1 MGIVYK
7 AEDTKL
13 DRTVAIKVLP
23 SAALASEG
31 DRTRFYRE
39 AKAAAQLH
47 HPNIAS
53 VFEIVEA
60 ELDLDEGSVG
70 STSIVSSLST
80 TGFGF
85 FDIHPED
92 GRVLV
97 FSAGSSSNSTS
108 TTPNQLIL
116 DVVVNWTGTL
126 PKPQK

>member
-1 MGIVYK
+1 MIIQRFPGGESRQVVADFGQKPMWRTDGEAVFYS
-7 AEDTKL
+7 
-13 DRTVAIKVLP
+13 DRN
-23 SAALASEG
+23 G
-31 DRTRFYRE
+31 
-39 AKAAAQLH
+39 Q
-47 HPNIAS
+47 
-53 VFEIVEA
+53 IVEA

-97 FSAGSSSNSTS
+97 FSAGSSSDNRS
-108 TTPNQLIL
+108 TTPNRLIL

-126 PKPQK
+126 PKLHK